1 MLFIGPVQKLKDCFA
16 SPPPPSLDLNIIEAL
31 WDQLNRESSVLFSV

>member
-16 SPPPPSLDLNIIEAL
+16 FPPPSLDLNIIEAL